1 MVMKLKFR
9 GSGLQHSVGPLAL
22 AILIGSVMG
31 ACSGTISTPT
41 EEYPARQNDSAS
53 AEDEDGTA
61 TTPRAP
67 ASTGNGGTARAND
80 DDDAPP
86 ARPAAPA
93 ADDDDDAPAA
103 AGDDEALPP
112 AEEEEEEAPAAPAA
126 ALSFEDDIQPIF
138 NTTCGPCHAGQA
150 TAGVDIGNDDIDVA
164 LESARDREDRVL
176 ARIEAGTMP
185 PGCAGGSPGDTNC
198 ISEADLADVE
208 AWYAAGAPE

>member
-22 AILIGSVMG
+22 AILLGSVMG

-41 EEYPARQNDSAS
+41 EEYPARQNDSA
-53 AEDEDGTA
+53 ADDEDDSDTG

-67 ASTGNGGTARAND
+67 ASTGSNSTANNDD
-80 DDDAPP
+80 DDDAP
-86 ARPAAPA
+86 ARPTAPA
-93 ADDDDDAPAA
+93 ADDDDEAA
-103 AGDDEALPP
+103 AADEDEPLPP
-112 AEEEEEEAPAAPAA
+112 AEEEEEEAPPPAA
-126 ALSFEDDIQPIF
+126 TALSFEDDIQPIF

-185 PGCAGGSPGDTNC
+185 PGCAGGSPGDTGC
-198 ISEADLADVE
+198 ISETDLADVE

>member
-1 MVMKLKFR
+1 
-9 GSGLQHSVGPLAL
+9 LQHSVGPLAL

-103 AGDDEALPP
+103 ADDDEALPP